1 MENERAW
8 LFRLSNRTTSDL
20 CSSGTNEDLEA
31 IATLKLYA
39 AGEGNSLAV
48 GISPSNVV
56 FDGSGIG
63 VKRPEPFD
71 HQASSQRRSPA
82 WDSPH
87 SRLRYQHGI

>member
-56 FDGSGIG
+56 FDGSSILVSNGPSRSRITSYSL
-63 VKRPEPFD
+63 VRPV
-71 HQASSQRRSPA
+71 SPLKNTECFC
-82 WDSPH
+82 D
-87 SRLRYQHGI
+87 